1 MQENTQ
7 EIIELLGEIENSL
20 IRFKDL
26 LADTPVDDIVN
37 SAFQRSKRTFEELVN
52 ALNSGDSAE
61 FLECAKRI
69 AGAAEAIAVL
79 SPTSENDD
87 YEETKAELAESSRNL
102 LVLFRDPPTPLKPIE
117 PIEIKNVL
125 TAPDSSISR
134 SNKVKSSW
142 TGQEGRDSNLKNAL
156 TKSDLR
162 IANIEQKLNIL
173 ESTANTEIEKTTT
186 LYSKALQ
193 EIEGKKSEIDNI
205 LGHVSG
211 RAVAGDYEKSAT
223 EEKNKADW
231 LRIGSLLC
239 MAMIAVSL
247 GYSFWETIGTEFNW
261 QKSLFRITLTFLLSV
276 PAAYLA
282 RESAKH
288 REQQYQ
294 HLQTSLDLKAISPF
308 LASLPDE
315 EQHKIKIAIASK
327 LFAGRDFSRTSADPF
342 PLNTQE
348 IIMEL
353 LKRLDLSKVQASKE
367 S

>member
-1 MQENTQ
+1 MQDNTQ
-7 EIIELLGEIENSL
+7 EITSLVVEIERSL
-20 IRFKDL
+20 ISFKNV
-26 LADTPVDDIVN
+26 LADTPVYDGVN
-37 SAFQRSKRTFEELVN
+37 SSFKRSKRAFEELAD
-52 ALNSGDSAE
+52 ALANNERERSI
-61 FLECAKRI
+61 ECARTI
-69 AGAAEAIAVL
+69 
-79 SPTSENDD
+79 
-87 YEETKAELAESSRNL
+87 AESSRTIGLLAPNSDNSELEDAKDELLESARNL
-102 LVLFRDPPTPLKPIE
+102 LNIVSDPPAPLKPLD
-117 PIEIKNVL
+117 PIEIKSVFTGLDLANRKDKRGLSSREQEKHDQRLKKSL
-125 TAPDSSISR
+125 TEND
-134 SNKVKSSW
+134 
-142 TGQEGRDSNLKNAL
+142 LK
-156 TKSDLR
+156 
-162 IANIEQKLNIL
+162 IASLEQKLSSL
-173 ESTANTEIEKTTT
+173 ESTASAEVEKITS
-186 LYSKALQ
+186 LYANAQQ
-193 EIEGKKSEIDNI
+193 EIDVKKAEIDSI

-223 EEKNKADW
+223 EEKSKADW

>member
-7 EIIELLGEIENSL
+7 DIARLVAELERSLIEL
-20 IRFKDL
+20 KDS
-26 LADTPVDDIVN
+26 LADTPVTKSVN
-37 SAFQRSKRTFEELVN
+37 NLFKRLKSELAAFSDALKNNDLERVTRTAKYIASSSETISYL
-52 ALNSGDSAE
+52 APDSE
-61 FLECAKRI
+61 DL
-69 AGAAEAIAVL
+69 
-79 SPTSENDD
+79 D
-87 YEETKAELAESSRNL
+87 YEQIKEDLLANGKAL
-102 LVLFRDPPTPLKPIE
+102 LEIVGDPPEPLKPLE
-117 PIEIKNVL
+117 PLEITSLLNGVL
-125 TAPDSSISR
+125 GEAAPNARTKISR
-134 SNKVKSSW
+134 YE
-142 TGQEGRDSNLKNAL
+142 QEKHDQRFKKILAEN
-156 TKSDLR
+156 DLR
-162 IANIEQKLNIL
+162 IAALEQKLYGL
-173 ESTANTEIEKTTT
+173 EATANEEIEKISTT
-186 LYSKALQ
+186 YAEALN
-193 EIEGKKSEIDNI
+193 EIDVKKTEIDRI

-239 MAMIAVSL
+239 MALIAVSL

-308 LASLPDE
+308 LASLPEE

-327 LFAGRDFSRTSADPF
+327 LFAGRDFSKTSADPF

-353 LKRLDLSKVQASKE
+353 LKRLDLSKVQASKD
-367 S
+367 

>member
-1 MQENTQ
+1 MEENL
-7 EIIELLGEIENSL
+7 EITRLVAELERSLINFKNLLG
-20 IRFKDL
+20 
-26 LADTPVDDIVN
+26 DTPVSRSVN
-37 SAFQRSKRTFEELVN
+37 SLFRELK
-52 ALNSGDSAE
+52 S
-61 FLECAKRI
+61 
-69 AGAAEAIAVL
+69 
-79 SPTSENDD
+79 
-87 YEETKAELAESSRNL
+87 ELAGLADALKKNDREQIIQSARNIASSSQTIGYLAPDLESSDFEVAKEDLHDNAENL
-102 LVLFRDPPTPLKPIE
+102 LNLVGEPPELLKPLE
-117 PIEIKNVL
+117 PIEITSLFTGALGQGNPNRTTRASRDEQEKFDQNFKKNL
-125 TAPDSSISR
+125 AE
-134 SNKVKSSW
+134 N
-142 TGQEGRDSNLKNAL
+142 GF
-156 TKSDLR
+156 R
-162 IANIEQKLNIL
+162 IAGLEQKLNAL
-173 ESTANTEIEKTTT
+173 EATAGNEISKITSA
-186 LYSKALQ
+186 YSDALL
-193 EIEGKKSEIDNI
+193 EIEGKKTEIDNI

-231 LRIGSLLC
+231 LRRGSLLC
-239 MAMIAVSL
+239 MALIAVSL

-327 LFAGRDFSRTSADPF
+327 LFAGRDFSKTSVDPF

-353 LKRLDLSKVQASKE
+353 LKRLDLSKIQTSKE
-367 S
+367 P

>member
-1 MQENTQ
+1 MQEKTIA
-7 EIIELLGEIENSL
+7 IIKLAGELENSL
-20 IRFKDL
+20 IQLKDL
-26 LADTPVDDIVN
+26 IADTPVDDGLNIYFKGLQREITDLATSIKKNDEVKIAQNAKALASSTKIILHFAPQLAASESIEVKN
-37 SAFQRSKRTFEELVN
+37 S
-52 ALNSGDSAE
+52 
-61 FLECAKRI
+61 
-69 AGAAEAIAVL
+69 
-79 SPTSENDD
+79 
-87 YEETKAELAESSRNL
+87 LAENAEKLTL
-102 LVLFRDPPTPLKPIE
+102 LIGEEPKPLKPLE
-117 PIEIKNVL
+117 PIEIGGLLNGVL
-125 TAPDSSISR
+125 KQGFSTAPAKISWDEQEKHGQR
-134 SNKVKSSW
+134 FKKILADNDFKI
-142 TGQEGRDSNLKNAL
+142 TGLEQ
-156 TKSDLR
+156 R
-162 IANIEQKLNIL
+162 ISGL
-173 ESTANTEIEKTTT
+173 ESIASTEIDKITA
-186 LYSKALQ
+186 LYSVALH
-193 EIEGKKSEIDNI
+193 EIEGKKAEIDNI

-231 LRIGSLLC
+231 LRIGSLTC
-239 MAMIAVSL
+239 MALIAFSL

-308 LASLPDE
+308 LASLPEE
-315 EQHKIKIAIASK
+315 EQHKIKITIASK
-327 LFAGRDFSRTSADPF
+327 LFAGRDFSKTSADPF

-353 LKRLDLSKVQASKE
+353 LKRLDFSKAQPNKE